1 MVYAVWWWGSLD
13 HRRRVLFLALLAFFL
28 LEETVLR
35 PYGFS
40 YLEVLSLLGCLI
52 CFILIMYF

>member
-1 MVYAVWWWGSLD
+1 M
-13 HRRRVLFLALLAFFL
+13 LFLALLAFFL
-28 LEETVLR
+28 LEEIVLR